1 MAFETKEINLS
12 MNRIDDPFMH
22 PDLVSGSALTAN
34 VYTVTGVTNADGS
47 PRQLS
52 IGQLV
57 MALCL
62 ARASELE
69 AQIITL
75 MEEMNE
81 TSTQLEA
88 LTEIEEGVVLFEDG
102 IAKLTNLF
110 IKGTGTKYDW
120 GYSYYDFLSLA
131 MGMDVQEAMDA
142 KELYYRV
149 QAELAEV
156 QTGSDEYRVLIQI
169 NTNLLPIWQD
179 IPETGNFNLE
189 NYFIVYDDMRYSY
202 YEFLHGT
209 KDDASGVMGMGMT
222 NITNLMDAGSLVTE
236 IEAKMDELNSFS
248 QQKMIELQSLTNK
261 RDQSYDM
268 ISNILKSLHTT
279 LIGNVNNM

>member
-1 MAFETKEINLS
+1 MASEPFITKRINLS
-12 MNRIDDPFMH
+12 MNRIDDPFDH

-69 AQIITL
+69 AQIIKI
-75 MEEMNE
+75 MDEDMNKV
-81 TSTQLEA
+81 SAQIEA
-88 LTEIEEGVVLFEDG
+88 LTEIEEGLVKDLESEERNLTLDLMGPTIPYDG
-102 IAKLTNLF
+102 GKPT
-110 IKGTGTKYDW
+110 
-120 GYSYYDFLSLA
+120 YYDFLTGT
-131 MGMDVQEAMDA
+131 MGMSGITRYMKIED
-142 KELYYRV
+142 
-149 QAELAEV
+149 
-156 QTGSDEYRVLIQI
+156 LI
-169 NTNLLPIWQD
+169 
-179 IPETGNFNLE
+179 
-189 NYFIVYDDMRYSY
+189 
-202 YEFLHGT
+202 
-209 KDDASGVMGMGMT
+209 
-222 NITNLMDAGSLVTE
+222 TE